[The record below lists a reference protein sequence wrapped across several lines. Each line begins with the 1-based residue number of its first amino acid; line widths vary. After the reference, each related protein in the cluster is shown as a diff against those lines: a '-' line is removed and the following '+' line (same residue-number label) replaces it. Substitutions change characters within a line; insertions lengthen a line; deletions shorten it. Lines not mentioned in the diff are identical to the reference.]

1 MILITNFPQFKFLL
15 IPLLSDLT
23 MIQTEP
29 QAFQVIFI
37 IEEHFFLKIK

>member
-1 MILITNFPQFKFLL
+1 MMLITNFPRFKFLL
-15 IPLLSDLT
+15 IALLSDLT

-37 IEEHFFLKIK
+37 IEEHFFKKIK